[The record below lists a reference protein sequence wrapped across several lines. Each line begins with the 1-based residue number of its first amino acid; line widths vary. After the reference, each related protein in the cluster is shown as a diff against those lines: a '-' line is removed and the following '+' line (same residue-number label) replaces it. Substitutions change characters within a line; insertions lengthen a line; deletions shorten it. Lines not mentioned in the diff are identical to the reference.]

1 MDGRVDDRKGD
12 VSEERL
18 DPDDKQVDNRAS
30 GIAAGGEDNEVVA
43 DGDEDR
49 AKTAAEQILEE
60 SEERTFDNATVDL
73 EDDSV
78 PRRSSEETA

>member
-1 MDGRVDDRKGD
+1 MTPEGLEPDDRQIADRATGIGAGRED
-12 VSEERL
+12 
-18 DPDDKQVDNRAS
+18 DDK
-30 GIAAGGEDNEVVA
+30 VA
-43 DGDEDR
+43 DGEADKAQR
-49 AKTAAEQILEE
+49 AAEQILKE